1 MSRTKDRML
10 DVIRCEAE
18 RDVAHLAGEFAH
30 VASEEK
36 EALLGALEF
45 EKWLAE
51 SCRECLGGQSPQG
64 RRAGLEPSDFGSR

>member
-1 MSRTKDRML
+1 MNRTKDRIL

-18 RDVAHLAGEFAH
+18 RQVAHLAGEFARA
-30 VASEEK
+30 ASEGE

-51 SCRECLGGQSPQG
+51 SCRECLGGESPQG
-64 RRAGLEPSDFGSR
+64 RRAGPEPSDFGSH